1 MASRFIVF
9 DNERCLLDVHFDRYL
24 DIFVP
29 SIIDEIYIYIYV
41 GNGFFRKRIGRA
53 LFSFHLVVDDNI
65 AGVLLPYINK
75 MVEKPIRSARGEM
88 YRNFTM
94 IALVIVFKNK

>member
-1 MASRFIVF
+1 MCISI
-9 DNERCLLDVHFDRYL
+9 

-29 SIIDEIYIYIYV
+29 SIIDEIYIYMSETASF
-41 GNGFFRKRIGRA
+41 GNGSAERYFRFIWSSTIISRVY
-53 LFSFHLVVDDNI
+53 SS
-65 AGVLLPYINK
+65 YINK